1 MMALLPFEQAAQI
14 DLTALAT
21 AITSEQPCGV
31 DPRHDTS
38 PSSVYYQLKNMR
50 NNARTLERNALIDG
64 EPLLSFS
71 NQWQPL
77 IDQVPTL
84 LVNEAKD
91 LEFTAWY
98 IEALT
103 RTYGYAGLNLG
114 FRVATLLIE
123 QFWDGL
129 YPWPDEDGVE
139 TRVAPLIGLNGVEGE
154 GTLLMPISCI
164 PITEFDGDRAYALWE
179 YEQACEVDRLE
190 TDKKRH
196 RIDQGAVELSLFESA
211 VNQSSGAFYTEL
223 VSDIE
228 DCISSYQQLVSV
240 MDQASGLSLP
250 TSHISKRLQAALDA
264 VKHIAAVQLQQVD
277 EAIQLEQESI
287 SPSDT
292 GTSEHPQVS
301 VNPAE
306 QQLRTRQDAIIQLK
320 TISDFFRKTEPH
332 SPMSYAIDQVVR
344 WSDLALPDL
353 LAELIDDGS
362 ARQGYFRLVG
372 ISSENDT
379 SS

>member
-1 MMALLPFEQAAQI
+1 MAIFPFEQSAQI
-14 DLTALAT
+14 DLTALSV
-21 AITSEQPCGV
+21 AITPERPCGE

-38 PSSVYYQLKNMR
+38 PSSVYYQLKNVR

-71 NQWQPL
+71 NQWGPL
-77 IDQVPTL
+77 IEQVPAL
-84 LVNEAKD
+84 LLNETKD

-98 IEALT
+98 IEALI
-103 RTYGYAGLNLG
+103 RTYGYAGLNHG
-114 FRVATLLIE
+114 FMVAKLLIE

-139 TRVAPLIGLNGVEGE
+139 TRVAPLIGLNGIEGE

-190 TDKKRH
+190 TEKKRH
-196 RIDQGAVELSLFESA
+196 RIDQGAIELSVFESA
-211 VNQSSGAFYTEL
+211 VSQSSGAFYAAL

-228 DCISSYQQLVSV
+228 NCISSYQQLVTV

-250 TSHISKRLQAALDA
+250 TSHIAKRLQAALDA
-264 VKHIAAVQLQQVD
+264 VKHIAADQLRQMNEVTQSQEEVETDSESLSD
-277 EAIQLEQESI
+277 EQPQ
-287 SPSDT
+287 PST
-292 GTSEHPQVS
+292 
-301 VNPAE
+301 NLAE
-306 QQLRTRQDAIIQLK
+306 QQLRTRQDAILQLK

>member
-1 MMALLPFEQAAQI
+1 MSIFPFEESAQI
-14 DLTALAT
+14 DIAALAT
-21 AITSEQPCGV
+21 AITPEQPCGE

-38 PSSVYYQLKNMR
+38 PLSVYYQLKNVR

-64 EPLLSFS
+64 DPLLSFA

-77 IDQVPTL
+77 IDQIPVL
-84 LVNEAKD
+84 LLNETKD

-98 IEALT
+98 IEALI
-103 RTYGYAGLNLG
+103 RTYGYAGLNHG
-114 FRVATLLIE
+114 FIVATQLIE

-129 YPWPDEDGVE
+129 YPWPDEDGLE

-154 GTLLMPISCI
+154 GTLIMPISCI
-164 PITEFDGDRAYALWE
+164 PITEYDGDQAYVLWE

-190 TDKKRH
+190 TEKKRH
-196 RIDQGAVELSLFESA
+196 RIDQGAIELSRFESA
-211 VNQSSGAFYTEL
+211 VNQSSGSFYVDL
-223 VSDIE
+223 VRDIE
-228 DCISSYQQLVSV
+228 NCISSYQQLVTV

-264 VKHIAAVQLQQVD
+264 VNHIAADKLRQMNEAMPSKKSEEEPISEID
-277 EAIQLEQESI
+277 EQAEKHENL
-287 SPSDT
+287 
-292 GTSEHPQVS
+292 
-301 VNPAE
+301 AE
-306 QQLRTRQDAIIQLK
+306 QQLRTRQDAILQLK